1 MNAQC
6 ISSLPLAAMIIAVN
20 TRFLLENHLE
30 GLGYY
35 TSELLKA
42 LTAAH
47 PEHEFHF
54 LFDRPFAE
62 EFIFASNVHG
72 HVLKPAARHPVLWKF
87 WFDLKIPA
95 LLKKIKADVF
105 ISPDGYCSLATSV
118 PQVMVVHDLAFLHYP
133 GAYKKTHYLYYKHY
147 LPQFLRRANRI
158 AAVSEFTKN
167 DIIKNYRITAEKIDV
182 VYNAVKSS
190 FRPIGWDGKDRV
202 KQKYTDGKEYFLYTG
217 AIHPRKNLIN
227 LLKGFSMFKKRVQT
241 TMKLVLA
248 GRLAWKNEEFLQLL
262 KTFKYREDV
271 ILTGYL
277 PEGELVELTA
287 AAYALVYPSL
297 FEGFGV
303 PVLEALACEVA
314 PLTSRGTAM
323 EEIAGNAALYFDPND
338 VTDIGNKLLLIY
350 RDEDLKQKLVENS
363 KEILPKYSWKHSAD
377 ALWQCIEKAAISSV
391 KKS

>member
-1 MNAQC
+1 
-6 ISSLPLAAMIIAVN
+6 
-20 TRFLLENHLE
+20 
-30 GLGYY
+30 
-35 TSELLKA
+35 
-42 LTAAH
+42 
-47 PEHEFHF
+47 
-54 LFDRPFAE
+54 
-62 EFIFASNVHG
+62 
-72 HVLKPAARHPVLWKF
+72 
-87 WFDLKIPA
+87 
-95 LLKKIKADVF
+95 
-105 ISPDGYCSLATSV
+105 
-118 PQVMVVHDLAFLHYP
+118 MVVHDLGFLHYP
-133 GAYKKTHYLYYKHY
+133 DAYKKTHYLYYKHY
-147 LPQFLRRANRI
+147 LPQFLRKANRI

-167 DIIKNYRITAEKIDV
+167 DIIKNYRIRAEKIDV

-190 FRPIGWDGKDRV
+190 FQPLGWDEKDRV

-363 KEILPKYSWKHSAD
+363 KEILPKYSWENSAD